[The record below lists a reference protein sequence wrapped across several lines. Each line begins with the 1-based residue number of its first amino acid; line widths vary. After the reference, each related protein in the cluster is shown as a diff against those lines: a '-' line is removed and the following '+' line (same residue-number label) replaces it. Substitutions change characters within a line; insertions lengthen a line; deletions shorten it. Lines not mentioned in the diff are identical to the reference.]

1 VLLRSDE
8 LGAMFRDFQRS
19 AFRLETLPAY
29 NMAGEQDEYQRFLAG
44 EKPPV
49 DLHYGWLD
57 LVSGHVSAGRSMR
70 RVRLVSRP
78 LSDYIRY
85 EFEWGFQF
93 NVRAGED
100 IRVLDVTDRPIA
112 LPKQDFWL
120 FDESTVV
127 HLNYDQTG
135 ATVSREQVD
144 APDLSKYL
152 GWRDLALSQS
162 VSYDEYRP

>member
-1 VLLRSDE
+1 MLLRSDE
-8 LGAMFRDFQRS
+8 LGALFRNFQRS

-29 NMAGEQDEYQRFLAG
+29 NMAGEQEEYQKFLAG
-44 EKPPV
+44 EKPPA

-57 LVSGHVSAGRSMR
+57 IVSGHLSAGRSMQ
-70 RVRLVSRP
+70 RVRLVARP

-100 IRVLDVTDRPIA
+100 IRILDVTDRMVD
-112 LPKQDFWL
+112 LPEQDFWL

-144 APDLSKYL
+144 APDLGKYL
-152 GWRDLALSQS
+152 SWRDVALSES
-162 VSYDEYRP
+162 VPYDEYRP